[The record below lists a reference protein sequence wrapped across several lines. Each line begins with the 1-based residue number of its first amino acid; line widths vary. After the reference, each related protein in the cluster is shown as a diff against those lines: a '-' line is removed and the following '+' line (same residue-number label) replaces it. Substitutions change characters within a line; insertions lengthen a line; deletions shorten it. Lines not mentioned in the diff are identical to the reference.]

1 MTSLAIKK
9 RRHNDDVT
17 LNSKLLFWKFATSHC
32 FENLLYTKLSSRF
45 VRLRSAVVL
54 GSKASK
60 ELVRSDGWS
69 CPVKCYQESVTC
81 RTLAPTGVL
90 SGMFVKYLCLSNFG
104 GESLRSCTLMR
115 TLSVPVRAGSPP
127 SVATICTGSMT
138 LSLCL
143 RTIHILLLSLTLMF
157 YVLLYYIRTFVHAVR
172 ALKSLI
178 NVTYLTLINFLK
190 FLI

>member
-1 MTSLAIKK
+1 MTSLKFK
-9 RRHNDDVT
+9 VTFLKVRR
-17 LNSKLLFWKFATSHC
+17 LSLFWTFLKTF
-32 FENLLYTKLSSRF
+32 RF
-45 VRLRSAVVL
+45 VRIRLIQYQFSPN
-54 GSKASK
+54 SK

-69 CPVKCYQESVTC
+69 CPSKCYQESVTWS
-81 RTLAPTGVL
+81 TLAPTGVL

-143 RTIHILLLSLTLMF
+143 RSKCHYINLIRLEPAHMYLSLRKKPGQLWLLSSAAILESGAHLRWSSSW
-157 YVLLYYIRTFVHAVR
+157 Y
-172 ALKSLI
+172 
-178 NVTYLTLINFLK
+178 
-190 FLI
+190 